1 MPLFFMLKSIY
12 KKLKYGGKLMDINI
26 GEKIKEL
33 RKKQGMSI
41 AELAE
46 KSELSSGLIS
56 QIERNIVTPSIV
68 SLWKIARSL
77 QVSVGYFFD
86 EDNQDITNPVVTKN
100 TRKRIM
106 ASNNNAI
113 YELLSPDLN
122 RKIEF
127 LYITIKPGDYSSKD
141 FVVHEGEECG
151 IVIKGRLM
159 VKMKD
164 REYILEEGDSIYF
177 DSTIPHKYINIGDE
191 VCESVWAMT
200 PPSF

>member
-1 MPLFFMLKSIY
+1 M
-12 KKLKYGGKLMDINI
+12 
-26 GEKIKEL
+26 
-33 RKKQGMSI
+33 
-41 AELAE
+41 
-46 KSELSSGLIS
+46 
-56 QIERNIVTPSIV
+56 
-68 SLWKIARSL
+68 
-77 QVSVGYFFD
+77 
-86 EDNQDITNPVVTKN
+86 
-100 TRKRIM
+100 
-106 ASNNNAI
+106 

-141 FVVHEGEECG
+141 LVTHEGEECG

-164 REYILEEGDSIYF
+164 KEYILEEGDSIYF

-191 VCESVWAMT
+191 ECISIWAMT

>member
-1 MPLFFMLKSIY
+1 MLKSIY

-141 FVVHEGEECG
+141 FVVHEGEKCG

>member
-1 MPLFFMLKSIY
+1 
-12 KKLKYGGKLMDINI
+12 MDINI
-26 GEKIKEL
+26 GEKIKKL
-33 RKKQGMSI
+33 RKEKEMSI
-41 AELAE
+41 AELAN
-46 KSELSSGLIS
+46 KSDLSSSLIS
-56 QIERNIVTPSIV
+56 QIERNMVTPSIV
-68 SLWKIARSL
+68 SLWKIAQSL
-77 QVSVGYFFD
+77 EVSVGYFFD
-86 EDNQDITNPVVTKN
+86 EEVKDIANPIVRRN
-100 TRKRIM
+100 ERKKII
-106 ASNNNAI
+106 ASNNNAM

-141 FVVHEGEECG
+141 LVTHEGEECG

-164 REYILEEGDSIYF
+164 KEYILEEGDSIYF

-191 VCESVWAMT
+191 ECISIWAMT

>member
-1 MPLFFMLKSIY
+1 ME
-12 KKLKYGGKLMDINI
+12 INI
-26 GEKIKEL
+26 GKKIKEL
-33 RKKQGMSI
+33 RKEQGMSI
-41 AELAE
+41 AELAR
-46 KSELSSGLIS
+46 KAELSSGLIS

-68 SLWKIARSL
+68 SLWKIAQSL

-86 EDNQDITNPVVTKN
+86 EDIKDITNPIVKKDE
-100 TRKRIM
+100 RKKILV
-106 ASNNNAI
+106 SNNNAI

-141 FVVHEGEECG
+141 FVTHEGEECG

-159 VKMKD
+159 VKMKN

-177 DSTIPHKYINIGDE
+177 DSTIPHKYINIGEE
-191 VCESVWAMT
+191 VCESIWAMT

>member
-1 MPLFFMLKSIY
+1 MLKSIY